1 MASTIEK
8 KDNSEVVISLEA
20 TREEFE
26 AGLKKSY
33 EKNKKKFQVPG
44 FRKGKVPYQ
53 LVLQYYGEG
62 VLYDDAIDSIAS
74 PAYVEAIKEHDL
86 QVVSRPSID
95 IKEINENGMKYDL
108 IVTVKPDVKLGQ
120 YEGVEVPY
128 SEREVT
134 DETVNNELEAMLKRN
149 ASQEEVTDRAV
160 QDGDTVVID
169 YEGFK
174 DGVAF
179 EGGKGENYNLKIGS
193 HSFIP
198 GFEEQIIGHNIDEE
212 FSIDVTF
219 PEEYHS
225 EELKGA
231 AASFT
236 VKIHAIKAEKLP
248 ELDDEFAKD
257 VSEFD
262 TLDELKADIKAKQ
275 TERAQ
280 KEAKNAFENE
290 VVRVV
295 SDNAEVEIPDCM
307 VDTEVEQMVQQQTAS
322 MKQQGLELD
331 MYLKYVGQTMDEFR
345 DSMKPM
351 AKVRVKGNL
360 VLEAISKELKIEST
374 EEDYN
379 NEIETIAKAYNMKK
393 EDVENAIGKDSAY
406 LKESIITRKTVEA
419 LAEKAVKTEPKAD
432 DEKAEKKP
440 AAKKTAAKK
449 TTTKKTA
456 EKNEPEDSEAAP
468 KKTAAKKTT
477 AKKTTKKD
485 AEEKTEE

>member
-8 KDNSEVVISLEA
+8 KDNSKVVISLEA

-62 VLYDDAIDSIAS
+62 VLYDDAIDAIAT
-74 PAYVEAIKEHDL
+74 PAYVEAVKANDL

-95 IKEINENGMKYDL
+95 IQEINENGMKYTL
-108 IVTVKPDVKLGQ
+108 EVTVKPDVKLGA

-128 SEREVT
+128 SEREIN
-134 DETVNNELEAMLKRN
+134 DETVNNELQNMLKRN
-149 ASQEEVTDRAV
+149 ASQVEVTDRAV
-160 QDGDTVVID
+160 ENGDTVVID

-179 EGGKGENYNLKIGS
+179 EGGKGENYSLVIGS
-193 HSFIP
+193 GSFIP
-198 GFEEQIIGHNIDEE
+198 GFEDQIIGHNVDDE
-212 FSIDVTF
+212 FAIDVTF
-219 PEEYHS
+219 PEEYHA

-231 AASFT
+231 KTTFN

-280 KEAKNAFENE
+280 KEAKNNFENE
-290 VVRVV
+290 CVRVV
-295 SDNAEVEIPDCM
+295 SDNAEVEVPDCM
-307 VDTEVEQMVQQQTAS
+307 VDTEVDNMVQQQSTS
-322 MKQQGLELD
+322 MSQQGIELD
-331 MYLKYVGQTMDEFR
+331 MYLKYVGQTMEDFR
-345 DSMKPM
+345 ENLRPM

-360 VLEAISKELKIEST
+360 VLEAISKEIKAEAT
-374 EEDYN
+374 EEEYKA
-379 NEIETIAKAYNMKK
+379 ELELIAKSYNMKL
-393 EDVENAIGKDSAY
+393 EDVQNAIGNDSEY
-406 LKESIITRKTVEA
+406 LKESIITKKTIEHI
-419 LAEKAVKTEPKAD
+419 AEKAVKTAPKAAEEAA
-432 DEKAEKKP
+432 DEAKADKKP
-440 AAKKTAAKK
+440 A
-449 TTTKKTA
+449 
-456 EKNEPEDSEAAP
+456 

-477 AKKTTKKD
+477 AKKTTKKAAAEAEAEAEAP
-485 AEEKTEE
+485 AEEKSEEA

>member
-8 KDNSEVVISLEA
+8 KDNSKVVISLEA

-62 VLYDDAIDSIAS
+62 ALYDDAIDAIAS

-86 QVVSRPSID
+86 QVVSRPNLD
-95 IKEINENGMKYDL
+95 IQEINENGMKYTL
-108 IVTVKPDVKLGQ
+108 EVTVKPDVKLGA

-128 SEREVT
+128 SEREVS
-134 DETVNNELEAMLKRN
+134 DETVNNELQAMLKRN
-149 ASQEEVTDRAV
+149 ASQIEITDRAV
-160 QDGDTVVID
+160 ESGDTAVID

-179 EGGKGENYNLKIGS
+179 EGGKGENYNLVIGS
-193 HSFIP
+193 GSFIP
-198 GFEEQIIGHNIDEE
+198 GFEDQIIGHNVGDEFPIE
-212 FSIDVTF
+212 VTF

-225 EELKGA
+225 EDLKGA
-231 AASFT
+231 KATFN
-236 VKIHAIKAEKLP
+236 VKIHGIKAEKLP

-280 KEAKNAFENE
+280 KDAKNNFENE
-290 VVRVV
+290 CVRVV
-295 SDNAEVEIPDCM
+295 SDNAEVEVPDCM
-307 VDTEVEQMVQQQTAS
+307 VDTEVDNMVQQQS
-322 MKQQGLELD
+322 MSMSQQGIELD
-331 MYLKYVGQTMDEFR
+331 MYLKYVGQTMEEFR
-345 DSMKPM
+345 ETLKPM

-360 VLEAISKELKIEST
+360 VLEAISKELKVEST
-374 EEDYN
+374 EEEYKA
-379 NEIETIAKAYNMKK
+379 ELETIAKAYNMKL
-393 EDVENAIGKDSAY
+393 EDVENAIGNDSDY
-406 LKESIITRKTVEA
+406 LKESIITKKTIEHIA
-419 LAEKAVKTEPKAD
+419 SKAVKTAPKA
-432 DEKAEKKP
+432 EEP
-440 AAKKTAAKK
+440 AA
-449 TTTKKTA
+449 A
-456 EKNEPEDSEAAP
+456 EESP
-468 KKTAAKKTT
+468 
-477 AKKTTKKD
+477 KKTTKKKTTKK
-485 AEEKTEE
+485 AEASEAEPSEASEEKTEEA

>member
-8 KDNSEVVISLEA
+8 KENSEVVISLEA

-33 EKNKKKFQVPG
+33 EKNKKRFQVPG

-62 VLYDDAIDSIAS
+62 VLYDDAIDAVAS

-95 IKEINENGMKYDL
+95 IKEINENGMKYEL
-108 IVTVKPDVKLGQ
+108 TVTVKPDVKLGK

-128 SEREVT
+128 SEREIN
-134 DETVNNELEAMLKRN
+134 DESVNNELEAMQKRN

-160 QDGDTVVID
+160 ENGDTAVID

-193 HSFIP
+193 GSFIP
-198 GFEEQIIGHNIDEE
+198 GFEEQIIGHKIDEE
-212 FSIDVTF
+212 FSIEVKF

-231 AASFT
+231 DATFN

-248 ELDDEFAKD
+248 ALDDEFAKD

-275 TERAQ
+275 IERAQ
-280 KEAKNAFENE
+280 KEAKNVFENE

-295 SDNAEVEIPDCM
+295 SDNAEVEVPDCM
-307 VDTEVEQMVQQQTAS
+307 VDTEVEQMIQQQAS
-322 MKQQGLELD
+322 SMQQQGIELD
-331 MYLKYVGQTMDEFR
+331 MYLKYVGQTMDEFKE
-345 DSMKPM
+345 SMKPM
-351 AKVRVKGNL
+351 AKVRVKSNL
-360 VLEAISKELKIEST
+360 VLEAISKELKIEAT
-374 EEDYN
+374 DDDYN
-379 NEIETIAKAYNMKK
+379 NELETIAKAYNMKK
-393 EDVENAIGKDSAY
+393 EDVENAIGKNSEY

-419 LAEKAVKTEPKAD
+419 LSEKAVKTEPKAED
-432 DEKAEKKP
+432 VKEEKK
-440 AAKKTAAKK
+440 
-449 TTTKKTA
+449 
-456 EKNEPEDSEAAP
+456 AAP
-468 KKTAAKKTT
+468 KKTAAKKSTKKDSEAT
-477 AKKTTKKD
+477 EEKAEKAPKKTTKKSTKKD
-485 AEEKTEE
+485 AEASEEKAEEKTEE

>member
-8 KDNSEVVISLEA
+8 KENSEVVIFLEA

-44 FRKGKVPYQ
+44 FRKGKVPYNF
-53 LVLQYYGEG
+53 VIQYYGEG
-62 VLYDDAIDSIAS
+62 ALYDDAIDAIAT

-95 IKEINENGMKYDL
+95 IKEINENGMKYEL
-108 IVTVKPDVKLGQ
+108 TVTVKPDVKLGK

-128 SEREVT
+128 SEREVN
-134 DETVNNELEAMLKRN
+134 DESVMNELEAMQKRN

-160 QDGDTVVID
+160 ENGDTAVID

-193 HSFIP
+193 GSFIP
-198 GFEEQIIGHNIDEE
+198 GFEEQIIGHKIDEE
-212 FSIDVTF
+212 FSIEVKF

-225 EELKGA
+225 EDLKGA
-231 AASFT
+231 AATFN

-290 VVRVV
+290 VVHVV

-307 VDTEVEQMVQQQTAS
+307 VDTEVENMVQQQAS
-322 MKQQGLELD
+322 SMQQQGIELD
-331 MYLKYVGQTMDEFR
+331 MYLKYVGQTIDEFKE
-345 DSMKPM
+345 SMKPM

-360 VLEAISKELKIEST
+360 VLEAISKEMKVEAT
-374 EEDYN
+374 DDDYN
-379 NEIETIAKAYNMKK
+379 EELETIAKAYNMKK
-393 EDVENAIGKDSAY
+393 EDVENAIGKDSEY

-419 LAEKAVKTEPKAD
+419 LAKKAVKTEPKAD
-432 DEKAEKKP
+432 AEEKAE
-440 AAKKTAAKK
+440 
-449 TTTKKTA
+449 
-456 EKNEPEDSEAAP
+456 EES
-468 KKTAAKKTT
+468 
-477 AKKTTKKD
+477 
-485 AEEKTEE
+485 EEKTEE

>member
-8 KDNSEVVISLEA
+8 KDNSKVVISLEA

-62 VLYDDAIDSIAS
+62 VLYDDAIDAIAT
-74 PAYVEAIKEHDL
+74 PAYVEAVKANDL

-95 IKEINENGMKYDL
+95 IQEINENGMKYTL
-108 IVTVKPDVKLGQ
+108 EVTVKPDVKLGA

-128 SEREVT
+128 SEREIN
-134 DETVNNELEAMLKRN
+134 DETVNNELQNMLKRN
-149 ASQEEVTDRAV
+149 ASQVEVTDRAV
-160 QDGDTVVID
+160 ENGDTVVID

-179 EGGKGENYNLKIGS
+179 EGGKGENYSLVIGS
-193 HSFIP
+193 GSFIP
-198 GFEEQIIGHNIDEE
+198 GFEDQIIGHNVDDE
-212 FSIDVTF
+212 FAIDVTF
-219 PEEYHS
+219 PEEYHA

-231 AASFT
+231 KTTFN

-280 KEAKNAFENE
+280 KEAKNNFENE
-290 VVRVV
+290 CVRVV
-295 SDNAEVEIPDCM
+295 SDNAEVEVPDCM
-307 VDTEVEQMVQQQTAS
+307 VDTEVDNMVQQQSTS
-322 MKQQGLELD
+322 MSQQGIELD
-331 MYLKYVGQTMDEFR
+331 MYLKYVGQTMEDFR
-345 DSMKPM
+345 ENLRPM

-360 VLEAISKELKIEST
+360 VLEAISKEIKAEAT
-374 EEDYN
+374 EEEYKA
-379 NEIETIAKAYNMKK
+379 ELELIAKSYNMKL
-393 EDVENAIGKDSAY
+393 EDVQNAIGNDSEY
-406 LKESIITRKTVEA
+406 LKESIITKKTIEYI
-419 LAEKAVKTEPKAD
+419 AEKAVKTAPKAAEEAA
-432 DEKAEKKP
+432 DEAKAEKKP
-440 AAKKTAAKK
+440 A
-449 TTTKKTA
+449 
-456 EKNEPEDSEAAP
+456 

-477 AKKTTKKD
+477 AKKTTKKAAAEAEAEAEAP
-485 AEEKTEE
+485 AEEKSEEA